1 MRESEWRTW
10 LQGLPAGRA
19 PLQSVQAELEWQA
32 MATEARLTEA
42 VWQRNRASER
52 AIRIELNELNSKLLL
67 IRSQLKSLDL
77 PALLN
82 TTESVI

>member
-1 MRESEWRTW
+1 M
-10 LQGLPAGRA
+10 QGLPAGRA